1 MYVENKRKY
10 PDEEEPPTS
19 SRGAMEPVPPFSA
32 LKSRWRVAMPKFRCK
47 KGSMR
52 RKSKLRQGFCRLFT
66 VRLHRQSTVR
76 VCCLAQNFGSE
87 FLSYFQVSYLVAN
100 RY

>member
-1 MYVENKRKY
+1 MYVENKGKY

-66 VRLHRQSTVR
+66 VRLHRQSNS
-76 VCCLAQNFGSE
+76 CLLFGSE